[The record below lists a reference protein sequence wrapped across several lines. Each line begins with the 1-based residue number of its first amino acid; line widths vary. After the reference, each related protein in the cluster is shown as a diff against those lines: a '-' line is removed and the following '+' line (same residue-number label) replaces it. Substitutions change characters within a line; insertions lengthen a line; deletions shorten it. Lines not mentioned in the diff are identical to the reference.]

1 GSLGLDLETA
11 VAVTVTGNRPQKIP
25 TRVQGPLLINQQ
37 ACRAL
42 LLGRSSSGL
51 RGLFVLPGL
60 INADFQGEICIVA
73 QTLFPPMHIPKGS
86 KIAQLI
92 PMQQLTSAMEP
103 ITNQCRGSKG
113 FGSSGSLALLT
124 LDLQERPVVPAVFQC
139 QGEDLHICVLLD
151 PGADVT
157 IV

>member
-1 GSLGLDLETA
+1 GSLELDLETA
-11 VAVTVTGNRPQKIP
+11 VDVTLIDNRPQKIP
-25 TRVQGPLLINQQ
+25 TKVQGPLLINQQ
-37 ACRAL
+37 
-42 LLGRSSSGL
+42 SSSGL
-51 RGLFVLPGL
+51 QGLFVLPRL
-60 INADFQGEICIVA
+60 IDADFQGEICIVA
-73 QTLFPPMHIPKGS
+73 QTLFLPMHIPKGS

-113 FGSSGSLALLT
+113 FGSSGGLALLT
-124 LDLQERPVVPAVFQC
+124 LDLRERPVVPAVFQC
-139 QGEDLHICVLLD
+139 QGEDLRISVLLD